1 MMGFPSWMERW
12 TIGWP
17 SYEDAAPVCHPPFF
31 CNKKQNSRYSQ
42 TVERRDLKAVITSMN
57 PLSNTYILVVFLD
70 NGAYHHNRQ
79 LFILRT
85 PIPRH
90 DHIDCQTLTCN
101 MLVNALSKDSVVH
114 RSHHTKNIRL
124 REKKH
129 HSQSSLS
136 RDTRMTRFKVSIAS
150 LGTWGGKAGIR
161 RVCCA
166 HAGPN
171 VVARWCPV

>member
-1 MMGFPSWMERW
+1 MDDRLTVVWRCCSRLPSTFFLQQKTKFTLFSDYGETRFESGNYHHES
-12 TIGWP
+12 TIQ
-17 SYEDAAPVCHPPFF
+17 YV
-31 CNKKQNSRYSQ
+31 
-42 TVERRDLKAVITSMN
+42 
-57 PLSNTYILVVFLD
+57 YISSCF
-70 NGAYHHNRQ
+70 GQWKWAYHHNRQ
-79 LFILRT
+79 LFILRA

-136 RDTRMTRFKVSIAS
+136 RDTRITCFKVSIAS